1 MCIISLCFG
10 VWVSS
15 TLMWCST
22 ICCKQVNIAVLRASC
37 RTGTFLE
44 GHSSA
49 MLTSLLDIWHISL
62 PVSSVATA
70 ALSLP
75 VDLSTS
81 GILDLLLFTAFVISL
96 VFIHF
101 LDVSQWCFN
110 LSFKDF
116 WVNHASNAFTNHL
129 AAESHK
135 NKMNSEEPCNVCE
148 TRWIFFQ
155 QFWSYLIDF
164 N

>member
-1 MCIISLCFG
+1 MASLVNLTLNIPFG
-10 VWVSS
+10 SYDFKTAACYSKCASSHRVLVSGCSS

-22 ICCKQVNIAVLRASC
+22 ICCKQVNIAVLRASSS
-37 RTGTFLE
+37 TGTFLE
-44 GHSSA
+44 GHSPA
-49 MLTSLLDIWHISL
+49 MLISLLDIWHIY
-62 PVSSVATA
+62 PPASSVSTA

-101 LDVSQWCFN
+101 LFVSLWCFN

-116 WVNHASNAFTNHL
+116 
-129 AAESHK
+129 
-135 NKMNSEEPCNVCE
+135 
-148 TRWIFFQ
+148 
-155 QFWSYLIDF
+155 
-164 N
+164 